1 MRNTLSLY
9 ILHYPD
15 AMPSAITGIQDIF
28 TIANHQAGQ
37 TLFTVSPLTSIIPQ
51 TKGERR
57 VIFIPPCLANELP
70 SFSDPDTLA
79 LLNRWYS
86 SGAVIVAA
94 CAGVFWLANS
104 GLLDGKQVTTHWKL
118 CQRLSDSFPNIKQV
132 NGREMVVDQGDIV
145 TAAGLYA
152 FQDLTLHIIARFSGY
167 SLAKKV
173 SDFCLL
179 DLNGRLQAY
188 YQRFYPEF
196 SHGDKLIVKAQQY
209 CSTRLHLNINVL
221 DIAEHCHISE
231 RTLLRRFKDAT
242 GFTPK
247 QYIIQL
253 KVEKAKQSMEQGKI
267 SIEEISDDLGY
278 SDTSN
283 FIKIF
288 KKIAGVTP
296 SEFKIKQKNNKDGH

>member
-1 MRNTLSLY
+1 MENKLTIN
-9 ILHYPD
+9 ILQYPE

-28 TIANHQAGQ
+28 TIANHQAERL
-37 TLFTVSPLTSIIPQ
+37 LFTVSPLTAVVPVA
-51 TKGERR
+51 KGERR
-57 VIFIPPCLANELP
+57 VIFIPPCLTNELP
-70 SFSDPDTLA
+70 SFSDSDTLS
-79 LLNRWYS
+79 LLKRWHN

-104 GLLDGKQVTTHWKL
+104 GLLYGRQVTTHWKL
-118 CQRLSDSFPNIKQV
+118 CQRLTESYPDIKQV

-173 SDFCLL
+173 ADFCLL

-188 YQRFYPEF
+188 YQRFNPDF
-196 SHGDKLIVKAQQY
+196 SHGDKTIVKAQLY
-209 CSTRLHLNINVL
+209 CSTHLHVNINVL
-221 DIAEHCHISE
+221 KIAQHCHISE

-242 GFTPK
+242 GYTPK

-253 KVEKAKQSMEQGKI
+253 KIENAKQSMELGKT
-267 SIEEISDDLGY
+267 SIEEIGEDLGY

-283 FIKIF
+283 FIKVF
-288 KKIAGVTP
+288 KKVTGITP
-296 SEFKIKQKNNKDGH
+296 SEFKAKQKNII

>member
-1 MRNTLSLY
+1 MKNNLTLY
-9 ILHYPD
+9 ILEYPD

-28 TIANHQAGQ
+28 TIANHQAEKR
-37 TLFTVSPLTSIIPQ
+37 LFTVRPLTSVIPK

-57 VIFIPPCLANELP
+57 VIFIPPSLANELP
-70 SFSDPDTLA
+70 LFTDPDTLA
-79 LLNRWYS
+79 LLKRWHN

-94 CAGVFWLANS
+94 CTGVFWLANC
-104 GLLDGKQVTTHWKL
+104 GLLDGRKATTHWKL
-118 CQRLSDSFPNIKQV
+118 CQQLADSFPNIKQV
-132 NGREMVVDQGDIV
+132 NGREMVIDQGDIV

-188 YQRFYPEF
+188 YQRFYPDF
-196 SHGDKLIVKAQQY
+196 SHGDKTIVKAQLY
-209 CSTRLHLNINVL
+209 CATQLHSNINVL
-221 DIAEHCHISE
+221 EIAKHCHTSE

-253 KVEKAKQSMEQGKI
+253 KIEKAKQSMEHGKT
-267 SIEEISDDLGY
+267 SIEEISEDLGY

-288 KKIAGVTP
+288 KKNTGITP
-296 SEFKIKQKNNKDGH
+296 SEFRAKQKDIHE

>member
-9 ILHYPD
+9 ILQYPD
-15 AMPSAITGIQDIF
+15 AMPSAVTGIQDIF
-28 TIANHQAGQ
+28 TIANHQAEQ
-37 TLFTVSPLTSIIPQ
+37 TLFTVNPLTSIIPQ

-70 SFSDPDTLA
+70 SFSNPDTLA
-79 LLNRWYS
+79 LLNRWHS

-94 CAGVFWLANS
+94 CAGVFWLAYS
-104 GLLDGKQVTTHWKL
+104 GLLDGKQATTHWKL

-132 NGREMVVDQGDIV
+132 NGREMVVDQGDVV

-221 DIAEHCHISE
+221 EIAEYCHTSE
-231 RTLLRRFKDAT
+231 RTLLRHFKEAT

-283 FIKIF
+283 FIKVF
-288 KKIAGVTP
+288 KKIAGITP
-296 SEFKIKQKNNKDGH
+296 SEFKAKQKDNTE

>member
-1 MRNTLSLY
+1 MKKDLTVY
-9 ILHYPD
+9 ILQYPE
-15 AMPSAITGIQDIF
+15 AMPSAIAGIQDIF

-37 TLFTVSPLTSIIPQ
+37 RLFTVNPLTSTIPK
-51 TKGERR
+51 TKGEQR
-57 VIFIPPCLANELP
+57 VIFIPPSLANELP
-70 SFSDPDTLA
+70 LFSDPDTLD
-79 LLNRWYS
+79 LLNRWHS

-94 CAGVFWLANS
+94 CSGVFWLANS
-104 GLLDGKQVTTHWKL
+104 GLLDGRQVTTHWKL
-118 CQRLSDSFPNIKQV
+118 CQRLSDSFPNISQV

-167 SLAKKV
+167 SLAKKI

-179 DLNGRLQAY
+179 DINGRLQAY
-188 YQRFYPEF
+188 YQRFYPDF
-196 SHGDKLIVKAQQY
+196 SHGDKLIIKAQLY
-209 CSTRLHLNINVL
+209 CSTHLHLNLNVL
-221 DIAEHCHISE
+221 DIAEHCHTSE

-253 KVEKAKQSMEQGKI
+253 KVEKAKNSMEQGKI
-267 SIEEISDDLGY
+267 SIEEISADLGY
-278 SDTSN
+278 SDASN

-288 KKIAGVTP
+288 KKNSGITP
-296 SEFKIKQKNNKDGH
+296 SEFRAKQKDNIE

>member
-1 MRNTLSLY
+1 
-9 ILHYPD
+9 
-15 AMPSAITGIQDIF
+15 
-28 TIANHQAGQ
+28 
-37 TLFTVSPLTSIIPQ
+37 
-51 TKGERR
+51 
-57 VIFIPPCLANELP
+57 
-70 SFSDPDTLA
+70 
-79 LLNRWYS
+79 
-86 SGAVIVAA
+86 
-94 CAGVFWLANS
+94 
-104 GLLDGKQVTTHWKL
+104 
-118 CQRLSDSFPNIKQV
+118 
-132 NGREMVVDQGDIV
+132 MVVDQGDII

-179 DLNGRLQAY
+179 DLNGRLQAF

-196 SHGDKLIVKAQQY
+196 SHGDKLIVKAQRY
-209 CSTRLHLNINVL
+209 CATRLHLNISVL
-221 DIAEHCHISE
+221 GITDHCHISE

-253 KVEKAKQSMEQGKI
+253 KVEKAKQSMELGKI
-267 SIEEISDDLGY
+267 SIEQISDDLGY

-288 KKIAGVTP
+288 KKISGITR
-296 SEFKIKQKNNKDGH
+296 SEFKVKQKDNK